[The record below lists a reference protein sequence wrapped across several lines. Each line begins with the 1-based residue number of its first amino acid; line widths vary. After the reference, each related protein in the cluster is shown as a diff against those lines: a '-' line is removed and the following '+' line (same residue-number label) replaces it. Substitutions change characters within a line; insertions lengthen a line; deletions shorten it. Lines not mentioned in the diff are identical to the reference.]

1 MWYPVTGLV
10 EVAVLAK
17 RTGTTTMPSEA
28 SRVHT
33 ALVTSSMLKHFAQ
46 GLVHTARH
54 CTTLPSL
61 RLRAEFGA
69 FTERLST

>member
-1 MWYPVTGLV
+1 MARLGVISVPWTTPPHL
-10 EVAVLAK
+10 EVLPELG
-17 RTGTTTMPSEA
+17 RE
-28 SRVHT
+28 
-33 ALVTSSMLKHFAQ
+33 MLQRRMSQ